1 MSMRHISTPP
11 PPGETS
17 NSTPFVIAPMIRFDG
32 DLSGEVD
39 LAIEGCVHGSICFP
53 GHYVIVGANAVV
65 SGDIHARRV
74 LIFGTVTGSVLA
86 SEGVE
91 VAPSGFVVGDVKADR
106 VALADGAMFNGSV
119 GEFLPREGF

>member
-1 MSMRHISTPP
+1 MSMRRISTPP
-11 PPGETS
+11 PPGEPS

-32 DLSGEVD
+32 ELSGEVD
-39 LAIEGCVHGSICFP
+39 LAIEGSVYGSITFLE
-53 GHYVIVGANAVV
+53 HYVIVGANAVV

-91 VAPSGFVVGDVKADR
+91 VAPSGFVVGDIKANR
-106 VALADGAMFNGSV
+106 VSLADGATFNGSV
-119 GEFLPREGF
+119 GEFLSREGF